1 MKKLKIT
8 IELDEQE
15 TARFFE
21 VLNGLIQSIASPPM
35 ASEVVDGSFEV
46 EETEEAEIHDCLD
59 SVEVEYVED
68 FEGSYQLVSC
78 RICGCD
84 VSKEYAESYG
94 QEDDDYDSW
103 KEFQAED
110 GWWP

>member
-15 TARFFE
+15 IARLFE
-21 VLNGLIQSIASPPM
+21 ALNGLRQSIVSPPM
-35 ASEVVDGSFEV
+35 APEVDDSSED
-46 EETEEAEIHDCLD
+46 EETEETGIHDCLD

-68 FEGSYQLVSC
+68 FEGSYQLVTC
-78 RICGCD
+78 TICGSD
-84 VSKEYAESYG
+84 VSEEYEQAYG
-94 QEDDDYDSW
+94 QEEDDYDAW
-103 KEFQAED
+103 KEFQSEE